1 MSIDFQV
8 MERCED
14 LQYGSLGFFVLNVIV
29 AVAWGIRIRV
39 MVVDGE
45 MLPKSAFA
53 L

>member
-14 LQYGSLGFFVLNVIV
+14 LQYGSLDFFVLNIIV
-29 AVAWGIRIRV
+29 AVAWGVHIRM
-39 MVVDGE
+39 MVVNGE